1 MFFTDGKAIDT
12 VLPCISTI
20 GGLRLGK
27 NPIRSHISF
36 FTKKKMD
43 NFFIAQ
49 LCVAVLVLKKMSSGC
64 RNGKWQN
71 GSWRFA
77 LVGCDYPKPR
87 REDRRRGGWDFNSPN
102 IILSGKI
109 ARARTHK
116 GMDEFV

>member
-1 MFFTDGKAIDT
+1 
-12 VLPCISTI
+12 
-20 GGLRLGK
+20 
-27 NPIRSHISF
+27 
-36 FTKKKMD
+36 MD

-109 ARARTHK
+109 AQARTHK